1 MEFNDKNTLI
11 LSLTLEKNIDLTSN
25 QVSYF
30 LIAQYGGK
38 EQFLIKEKDC
48 IMISVDGENH
58 MFSTTYEPWVDTSD
72 LGDYLIVVYLDVEK
86 DYLYKIA
93 NAKNVKVYFN
103 GEFDSI
109 LGTFSKENFLN
120 FKKFLKQFD
129 K

>member
-1 MEFNDKNTLI
+1 MRKSFEVKSRVINGKINRDRLLINELEFNDKNTLI

-86 DYLYKIA
+86 ITY
-93 NAKNVKVYFN
+93 
-103 GEFDSI
+103 
-109 LGTFSKENFLN
+109 TR
-120 FKKFLKQFD
+120 
-129 K
+129 